1 MVGCLKD
8 RDIYLKSQNI
18 EVLARGDE
26 NTCNLDYFGVLT
38 DIIGLSYSSGNSVVL
53 FWCDW
58 WDVYFKRRGYK
69 QNKYEFILINDKR
82 KLRTNKSYV
91 LASQA

>member
-53 FWCDW
+53 F
-58 WDVYFKRRGYK
+58 
-69 QNKYEFILINDKR
+69 
-82 KLRTNKSYV
+82 
-91 LASQA
+91 